1 MTPQPTAAARTTTAT
16 TGARTGGEAF
26 DPSLTQEMAAARNS
40 RTQLLSNELMVHLGW
55 DQADLLWKAAETV
68 AGKSAEVLLGW
79 HHLLAMQPAEQEQT
93 LAKVPWGCNLLI
105 VLEEHERP
113 LMARINAA
121 IEEVDPDGVYL
132 LVLKKEDEALFP
144 ALLF

>member
-1 MTPQPTAAARTTTAT
+1 MTPPSPKRWRDTRKQLAPAK
-16 TGARTGGEAF
+16 GG
-26 DPSLTQEMAAARNS
+26 
-40 RTQLLSNELMVHLGW
+40 QLLSNELKKLMLHLGW
-55 DQADLLWKAAETV
+55 DQVELLWEATETV